1 MSKVEVLVTTM
12 HAADT
17 SKYREM
23 NLQTDAVIANQADAC
38 AFLEEEIDGKRVRF
52 VTTAT
57 RGASVNRNIAM
68 IYSSAEII
76 IFADDDQ
83 VFVDGYETIVLDAFA
98 AHPDADAIKFFV
110 QSTNPD
116 RPLSY
121 RRSASFRKANKRS
134 LMPAGVHAFAVKRN
148 FLTENNVFFDV
159 RMGPGCEIYCGE
171 DSVFI
176 DQLFKRGATV
186 YQSPELL
193 SYVKQEDSTWF
204 SGYTEQYFNSCGY
217 TYGRIYGI
225 LSPLACV
232 RRAVRLKRHS
242 HCEWKICR
250 MLRLMLRGARAGRK
264 DK

>member
-1 MSKVEVLVTTM
+1 MSFEILCVTM
-12 HAADT
+12 H
-17 SKYREM
+17 
-23 NLQTDAVIANQADAC
+23 QTDFSKIEAMNIHSDVVIANQADRNEY
-38 AFLEEEIDGKRVRF
+38 EECEFDKYRAKM
-52 VTTAT
+52 VTTDT
-57 RGASVNRNIAM
+57 RGVSVNRNIAM
-68 IYSSAEII
+68 LYASADII
-76 IFADDDQ
+76 LFADDDQ
-83 VFVDGYETIVLDAFA
+83 VFVEGYEAIVLDAFA

-121 RRSASFRKANKRS
+121 RRSESFRRANKRN
-134 LMPAGVHAFAVKRN
+134 LMPAGVPGFAVKRN

-186 YQSPELL
+186 YHSPELL
-193 SYVKQEDSTWF
+193 SYVKQEESTWF

-217 TYGRIYGI
+217 IYGRIYGI

>member
-1 MSKVEVLVTTM
+1 MSFEVLVTTM
-12 HAADT
+12 HAGDT

-52 VTTAT
+52 VTTDT
-57 RGASVNRNIAM
+57 RGLSRNRNIAM
-68 IYSSAEII
+68 LYTSADII
-76 IFADDDQ
+76 LFADDDQ
-83 VFVDGYETIVLDAFA
+83 VFVDGYETIVSDAFA

-121 RRSASFRKANKRS
+121 RRSESFRKANKRS
-134 LMPAGVHAFAVKRN
+134 MMSAGVHCLAVKRD
-148 FLTENNVFFDV
+148 FLLRHDLQFDA
-159 RMGPGCEIYCGE
+159 RIGAGAEIYCGE

-176 DQLFKRGATV
+176 NRLFKCGAV
-186 YQSPELL
+186 IYHSPELL
-193 SYVKQEDSTWF
+193 GYVKQEESTWF

-217 TYGRIYGI
+217 IYGRIYGI

-232 RRAVRLKRHS
+232 RRAVRLNRHS

-250 MLRLMLRGARAGRK
+250 LLRLMLRGAKAGRRAK
-264 DK
+264 R